1 MAQIYFL
8 IFWIPA
14 VASAV
19 GLLISLRSGLLNR
32 AGLFVIWFGVALL
45 MQVAGSLFSPLWAI
59 GLVLQA
65 VLAIYLALKIKFGQI
80 QP

>member
-1 MAQIYFL
+1 MGQIYFL

-19 GLLISLRSGLLNR
+19 NLAFAWSTGIMRRPVLLFL
-32 AGLFVIWFGVALL
+32 WFGVALVL
-45 MQVAGSLFSPLWAI
+45 QVSTFKFSPGWAI

-65 VLAIYLALKIKFGQI
+65 ALAVYLGIRLKLDL
-80 QP
+80 

>member
-19 GLLISLRSGLLNR
+19 SLWIAWSAGILRRPILLL
-32 AGLFVIWFGVALL
+32 AWFGLALFL
-45 MQVAGSLFSPLWAI
+45 QLVSYKFSPGWAI
-59 GLVLQA
+59 GLVLQV
-65 VLAIYLALKIKFGQI
+65 VLAVYLGIRRKLDL
-80 QP
+80 

>member
-32 AGLFVIWFGVALL
+32 AGLFVAWFGVALL
-45 MQVAGSLFSPLWAI
+45 MQVVGGLFSPLWTI

-65 VLAIYLALKIKFGQI
+65 VLAIYLAMKIKFG
-80 QP
+80 

>member
-19 GLLISLRSGLLNR
+19 SLWVAWSSGILQRPVLLLVWFGLGLLLQLLTYK
-32 AGLFVIWFGVALL
+32 
-45 MQVAGSLFSPLWAI
+45 FSPGWAI
-59 GLVLQA
+59 GLVLQV
-65 VLAIYLALKIKFGQI
+65 VLAVYLGIRLKLDL
-80 QP
+80 